1 MKFLVDA
8 QLPRRV
14 AGWFNEVGHD
24 SVHTLDLP
32 YGNRT
37 TDPALARRADDERRV
52 VVTKD
57 ADFVDSHLLLGVPR
71 RLLLI
76 SVGNINNLALESLL
90 VPLLPDLSDA
100 FAEAAFVE
108 IASPGVII
116 LRGGGRG

>member
-1 MKFLVDA
+1 M
-8 QLPRRV
+8 
-14 AGWFNEVGHD
+14 NEAGHD
-24 SVHTLDLP
+24 SVYTLDLP
-32 YGNRT
+32 NGNRT

-52 VVTKD
+52 IVTKD

-76 SVGNINNLALESLL
+76 SLGNITNQALASLL

-116 LRGGGRG
+116 LRGGGPG